1 MVHSC
6 QLFSSRRSSSGSSP
20 PARACC
26 SSVHCSAASAW
37 LTASASARRSVSSG
51 SPAANRIANI
61 FFCVSV
67 KFMLCPRFGQF
78 GHRPC
83 RGQIRAA
90 GRFGSAETRW
100 LRRRR
105 RPSGGGP
112 AARPSLSA
120 LLRCYCRSRPRPVN
134 TSSVSPSVRCT
145 RPAFSSSSTAI
156 KVATSSL
163 RSRFSAQMLCRLLL
177 PRR

>member
-1 MVHSC
+1 MEHYSPV
-6 QLFSSRRSSSGSSP
+6 RRGLQWEAAGKPAGGRGPQGRPPSAGERGLRPLCFGPGPKRPAGPKPSPSAHLCKKRHTPRKPPP
-20 PARACC
+20 PAPADR
-26 SSVHCSAASAW
+26 
-37 LTASASARRSVSSG
+37 TP
-51 SPAANRIANI
+51 SP
-61 FFCVSV
+61 
-67 KFMLCPRFGQF
+67 
-78 GHRPC
+78 
-83 RGQIRAA
+83 A
-90 GRFGSAETRW
+90 GRFGSAETRR